1 MWELTQD
8 PLRGCLQI
16 KHLIIRHPESNHT
29 LFFITFWFLLP
40 GQEQRWCF
48 SPQISW
54 GQRDAAKQDQSFT
67 KTRVAILPLPVPHTR
82 PPLNSL
88 PTHSFPLPLF
98 VSWEDTSL
106 EKPLRRLF
114 KGLCVAGWQRT
125 PLSAFS
131 LIWKTWARLKRGS
144 SAPSLKTLLSTLQRH
159 PAVPCLSLGGLP
171 PLVLRPPY
179 SVWYQR
185 YCERGTKNRKHGGRR
200 GRLEGQRN
208 QSLYDGCGAGARSP
222 EMHQTRRCK
231 ARPPR
236 LFFPSLTQLQ
246 PAIKATLSGDF
257 TVSVWRDINRNSR
270 APILLIYCRLLWL
283 FRPLT
288 I

>member
-1 MWELTQD
+1 MQKRVKDLKQRTEAKHWKEHVEMCHTPTALVPNLELQTCGKATGHHS
-8 PLRGCLQI
+8 LGGCRQI
-16 KHLIIRHPESNHT
+16 KLLIIQ
-29 LFFITFWFLLP
+29 LWFLLLFGFFSLP
-40 GQEQRWCF
+40 EQKQRWCL
-48 SPQISW
+48 SPQIW
-54 GQRDAAKQDQSFT
+54 RGQRDAAKLAESFT

-114 KGLCVAGWQRT
+114 KSLCMAGWQRT

-159 PAVPCLSLGGLP
+159 LAVPCLSLGGLP
-171 PLVLRPPY
+171 PLVLRPPQ

-185 YCERGTKNRKHGGRR
+185 YCEGLTKNRKPGGRR
-200 GRLEGQRN
+200 GRPEGQLN
-208 QSLYDGCGAGARSP
+208 QSLYDGWGAGARSP

-231 ARPPR
+231 ARLPR
-236 LFFPSLTQLQ
+236 FF
-246 PAIKATLSGDF
+246 F
-257 TVSVWRDINRNSR
+257 
-270 APILLIYCRLLWL
+270 
-283 FRPLT
+283 
-288 I
+288 